1 MTFEIVNIA
10 LIGVAYI
17 FALFFVAFATSK
29 GWLPSNWVR
38 NPFFYVLSLGVSL
51 SAWTYYGIVD
61 LAWQHGYGV
70 LAYYL
75 GTGAMFLFAPVA
87 LEPLARLAQ
96 RYQLTSPAD
105 LLVFRYHSREAGTL
119 ATLFMLLGL
128 LPLIAL
134 QIQAVAETLA
144 LLSRDNA
151 AALALPDSGVT
162 SKNLIAF
169 LYCVLLALFTST
181 YGASRKRRAG
191 LASAMA
197 LESLVKLVAL
207 LAVGLYAVY
216 GVFGGLGELDQWLMQ
231 NSDMQQLLYSPIK
244 QGSSHTLLLVFIAT
258 AVAMPH
264 IFYLSIAER
273 PATQALRTASWGF
286 PLFLLLMAL
295 PIFPIMWAGFAL
307 DVSEPV
313 QYFTLAVPRASGSAL
328 LTIVA
333 FIGGLSAA
341 TGALIMITLALS
353 TMVMNHWLLPGTR
366 WQSDDN
372 MYRQLLW
379 LRRALV
385 AALFL
390 AGFGFYLLLNNRL
403 SLSDLAI
410 IAFIASLQFLPGI
423 FAVIHWPQ
431 GNRRGFIG
439 GLLAG
444 MFIWAAGLLLPA
456 MVGNSGIAFG
466 AYRIPLGMEIWPQI
480 TTLSLS
486 VNVLL
491 FVCLSIFTRTSS
503 LERYA
508 ADLCSDDSISQALR
522 LELDVQ
528 SAAEF
533 RMRLSESLGAATA
546 SQEVSRALR
555 QLNLPEN
562 ERRPYALRQLRDKL
576 EANLSGLLGRVLA
589 GQIVDRHLPFVTS
602 DQPANKDINL
612 IETRLSRYKN
622 QLTGLAAELNNL
634 RLYHRQ
640 MLEELPMAACSLGRD
655 GEILL
660 WNYAMADLT
669 GVSASEVIG
678 SKPEYLPEPWR
689 TLVTEFAESEDGS
702 RFKQLVEMDGN
713 SHWLNLHKTRLKQ
726 RTGKYGRENK
736 ESGKDTRGDGQMLL
750 VEDITETQVLEQ
762 ELMHS
767 ERLASVGRLAA
778 GVAHEVGNPVT
789 GIACLAQNL
798 QFDSDNPEVLETAD
812 QILSQTQRI
821 SRIVHSLVSFSHSG
835 NQESEKAPVDLH
847 ACVEEAVQLLSL
859 QRDKT
864 QVTFAN
870 TVPDDLIALGDNQRL
885 IQVFINLLS
894 NARDASPDGGHIE
907 VEGYRRAGLACV
919 AVTDN
924 GPGISPAHRERI
936 LEPFFTTK
944 EPGEGTGLG
953 LAMVYSIVEEH
964 GGQLELVSPAHPDTG
979 RGARFIVQ
987 LPLEHSQKSGQNRQ
1001 DH

>member
-1 MTFEIVNIA
+1 MTFDIVHIA

-17 FALFFVAFATSK
+17 AMLFFVAFATSK
-29 GWLPSNWVR
+29 GWMPTRWVR
-38 NPFFYVLSLGVSL
+38 RPLVYVLSLGVSL
-51 SAWTYYGIVD
+51 SAWTFYGVVD

-87 LEPLARLAQ
+87 LEPLSRLAQ

-105 LLVFRYHSREAGTL
+105 LLVFRYHSRGAGTL

-144 LLSRDNA
+144 LLSSDSV
-151 AALALPDSGVT
+151 AALALPGAGISA
-162 SKNLIAF
+162 KNLIAF
-169 LYCVLLALFTST
+169 FYCVLLAVFTAL
-181 YGASRKRRAG
+181 YGANRERRTG
-191 LASAMA
+191 LVAAMA
-197 LESLVKLVAL
+197 VESSVKLVAL
-207 LAVGLYAVY
+207 LAVGLYAVF
-216 GVFGGLGELDQWLMQ
+216 GVFGGMGGLDQWLAD
-231 NSDMQQLLYSPIK
+231 NSDMQQLLYSPIE

-273 PATQALRTASWGF
+273 SAEKTLRIASWAF

-307 DVSEPV
+307 DVTEPV
-313 QYFTLAVPRASGSAL
+313 QYFALAVPRASGSAL
-328 LTIVA
+328 LTVA
-333 FIGGLSAA
+333 AFVGGLSAA

-366 WQSDDN
+366 WHSEDN
-372 MYRQLLW
+372 MYRQLVW
-379 LRRALV
+379 LRRAIV
-385 AALFL
+385 GALFL
-390 AGFGFYLLLNNRL
+390 AGFAFYLLLNNRL
-403 SLSDLAI
+403 SLSDLALM
-410 IAFIASLQFLPGI
+410 AFIASLQFLPGI
-423 FAVIHWPQ
+423 FAVIHWPR
-431 GNRRGFIG
+431 GNRRGFIA

-444 MFIWAAGLLLPA
+444 MLVWGGGLLLPSIFA
-456 MVGNSGIAFG
+456 IDGFTLPGTDLQL
-466 AYRIPLGMEIWPQI
+466 PLGMAIWTQV
-480 TTLSLS
+480 TTLSLA

-491 FVCLSIFTRTSS
+491 FVGLSLLTPTSNM
-503 LERYA
+503 EQYA
-508 ADLCSDDSISQALR
+508 ADLCSDDTLSQALR

-528 SAAEF
+528 SAADF
-533 RMRLSESLGAATA
+533 RLRLAESLGAATA
-546 SQEVSRALR
+546 NHEVNKALR
-555 QLNLPEN
+555 QLRLPAD
-562 ERRPYALRQLRDKL
+562 ERRPYALRQLRNKV

-589 GQIVDRHLPFVTS
+589 GQIIDRHIPFKNS
-602 DQPANKDINL
+602 DQPANRDIHL
-612 IETRLSRYKN
+612 IESRLGRYKN

-640 MLEELPMAACSLGRD
+640 MLEELPLAACSLGSD
-655 GEILL
+655 GEVLL
-660 WNYAMADLT
+660 WNYAMQDVT
-669 GVSASEVIG
+669 GIAAGDVLGA
-678 SKPEYLPEPWR
+678 KLDYLPEPWHSLLR
-689 TLVTEFAESEDGS
+689 DFAASDEGS
-702 RFKQLVEMDGN
+702 RFKQQVDIDGH
-713 SHWLNLHKTRLKQ
+713 SHWLNLHKTRL
-726 RTGKYGRENK
+726 RSSASPRGRREP
-736 ESGKDTRGDGQMLL
+736 SDAQMLL

-762 ELMHS
+762 ELIHS

-798 QFDSDNPEVLETAD
+798 QFESDSNEVRDTAD

-821 SRIVHSLVSFSHSG
+821 SRIVQSLVNFSHSG
-835 NQESEKAPVDLH
+835 KQESERAPVDLY
-847 ACVEEAVQLLSL
+847 ATVQEAVQLLSL

-864 QVTFAN
+864 QVTFTN
-870 TVPDDLIALGDNQRL
+870 TVPEDLVAPGDNQRL

-894 NARDASPDGGHIE
+894 NARDASPDGGNVHIHGYI
-907 VEGYRRAGLACV
+907 EGGYACV
-919 AVTDN
+919 SVTDE
-924 GPGISPAHRERI
+924 GPGISPRHRERI

-964 GGQLELVSPAHPDTG
+964 EGQLELVSPADQESG
-979 RGARFIVQ
+979 RGAKFIVQ
-987 LPLEHSQKSGQNRQ
+987 LPLAR
-1001 DH
+1001 

>member
-1 MTFEIVNIA
+1 MTFDIVNIA

-29 GWLPSNWVR
+29 GWLSSNWVR
-38 NPFFYVLSLGVSL
+38 HPFFYVMSLGVSL
-51 SAWTYYGIVD
+51 SAWTYYGIID

-75 GTGAMFLFAPVA
+75 GTGAMFLFAPFA

-144 LLSRDNA
+144 LLSRDNVA
-151 AALALPDSGVT
+151 AMALPDSGVT
-162 SKNLIAF
+162 SKDLIAF
-169 LYCVLLALFTST
+169 LYCVLLAVFTST

-197 LESLVKLVAL
+197 LESVVKLVAL

-216 GVFGGLGELDQWLMQ
+216 GVFGSLGDLDNWLAQ

-264 IFYLSIAER
+264 IFYLSIADR
-273 PATQALRTASWGF
+273 PPTEGLRTASWGF
-286 PLFLLLMAL
+286 PLFMLLMAL

-307 DVSEPV
+307 DVTEPV

-328 LTIVA
+328 LTILA

-341 TGALIMITLALS
+341 TGALIMITLALA

-390 AGFGFYLLLNNRL
+390 AGFAFYLLLNNRL

-444 MFIWAAGLLLPA
+444 MLVWAGGLLLPA
-456 MVGNSGIAFG
+456 MVGNSGIRIGDFH
-466 AYRIPLGMEIWPQI
+466 IPLGMEIWPQI
-480 TTLSLS
+480 TTLTLS
-486 VNVLL
+486 VNMLL
-491 FVCLSIFTRTSS
+491 FVGLSIFTRTSS

-533 RMRLSESLGAATA
+533 RLRLSESLGAATA

-555 QLNLPEN
+555 QLNLSEE
-562 ERRPYALRQLRDKL
+562 ERRPYALRQLRDRL

-589 GQIVDRHLPFVTS
+589 GQILDRHVPFVTS

-660 WNYAMADLT
+660 WNYAMTELT
-669 GVSASEVIG
+669 GISASEVIG

-689 TLVTEFAESEDGS
+689 SELTEFARSTDDS
-702 RFKQLVEMDGN
+702 RFKQQVDIDGT

-726 RTGKYGRENK
+726 RAGKYGREN
-736 ESGKDTRGDGQMLL
+736 TRRDNRSDGQMLL

-798 QFDSDNPEVLETAD
+798 QYESESPEVLETAD

-835 NQESEKAPVDLH
+835 NQDSEKAPVDLR

-864 QVTFAN
+864 EVTFAN
-870 TVPDDLIALGDNQRL
+870 EVPADLIALGDNQRL

-907 VEGYRRAGLACV
+907 VTGYTRAGQACV

-987 LPLEHSQKSGQNRQ
+987 VPLAEL
-1001 DH
+1001 

>member
-1 MTFEIVNIA
+1 MSFEITHIA

-17 FALFFVAFATSK
+17 AALFFVAFATSK
-29 GWLPSNWVR
+29 GWLPSRWVR
-38 NPFFYVLSLGVSL
+38 HPLIYVLSLGVSL
-51 SAWTYYGIVD
+51 SAWTFYGIVD
-61 LAWQHGYGV
+61 LAWQYGYGV

-87 LEPLARLAQ
+87 LEPLSRLAQ

-119 ATLFMLLGL
+119 ATLFMLLAL

-144 LLSRDNA
+144 LLSRDSV

-169 LYCVLLALFTST
+169 FYCVLLAVFTSM
-181 YGASRKRRAG
+181 YGATRERRAG

-197 LESLVKLVAL
+197 LESVVKLVAL

-216 GVFGGLGELDQWLMQ
+216 GVFGNLAGLDQWLVQ
-231 NSDMQQLLYSPIK
+231 NSDMQQLLYTPIK

-273 PATQALRTASWGF
+273 PATQTLRYASWGF

-307 DVSEPV
+307 DVTEPV
-313 QYFTLAVPRASGSAL
+313 QYFSLAVPRASGSAP
-328 LTIVA
+328 LTILA

-341 TGALIMITLALS
+341 TGALVMITLALS

-366 WQSDDN
+366 WHAEDN
-372 MYRQLLW
+372 MYRQLVW

-390 AGFGFYLLLNNRL
+390 AGFAFYLLLNNRL
-403 SLSDLAI
+403 GLSDLALL
-410 IAFIASLQFLPGI
+410 AFIASLQFLPGI
-423 FAVIHWPQ
+423 FAVIHWPR
-431 GNRRGFIG
+431 GNRRGFIA

-444 MFIWAAGLLLPA
+444 MFIWAGGLLIPSVVGLSGVTLPGTGL
-456 MVGNSGIAFG
+456 V
-466 AYRIPLGMEIWPQI
+466 IPLGMSIWTTV
-480 TTLSLS
+480 TTLSLGT
-486 VNVLL
+486 NILL
-491 FVCLSIFTRTSS
+491 FVVGSLLTRPSS
-503 LERYA
+503 LEQYA
-508 ADLCSDDSISQALR
+508 ADLCSDETLSQALR

-528 SAAEF
+528 TAADF
-533 RMRLSESLGAATA
+533 RERLSESLGAATA
-546 SQEVSRALR
+546 NQEVNRALR
-555 QLNLPEN
+555 QLNLPDD
-562 ERRPYALRQLRDKL
+562 ERRPYALRRLRNKL

-589 GQIVDRHLPFVTS
+589 GQIIDRHFPFKNS
-602 DQPANKDINL
+602 DQPANKDIHL
-612 IETRLSRYKN
+612 IESRLSRYKN

-640 MLEELPMAACSLGRD
+640 MLEELPLAACSLGRD

-660 WNYAMADLT
+660 WNYAMQDVT
-669 GVSASEVIG
+669 GIAASEVLG
-678 SKPEYLPEPWR
+678 SKLDYLIEPWS
-689 TLVTEFAESEDGS
+689 TLLSEFAASTDAS
-702 RFKQLVEMDGN
+702 RFKQQVSLNGN
-713 SHWLNLHKTRLKQ
+713 SHWLNLHKTRLKSN
-726 RTGKYGRENK
+726 RTAGARAQ
-736 ESGKDTRGDGQMLL
+736 RGDGQMLL
-750 VEDITETQVLEQ
+750 IEDITETQILEQ

-798 QFDSDNPEVLETAD
+798 QFESDSPEVHDTAD

-821 SRIVHSLVSFSHSG
+821 SRIVHSLVNFSHSG
-835 NQESEKAPVDLH
+835 SQDTQRAPVDLY
-847 ACVEEAVQLLSL
+847 ACVQEAVQLLSL

-864 QVTFAN
+864 EVTFTNA
-870 TVPDDLIALGDNQRL
+870 VPEDLIAPGDNQRL

-894 NARDASPDGGHIE
+894 NARDASPDGGHIQID
-907 VEGYRRAGLACV
+907 GYVAHGCACIS
-919 AVTDN
+919 VTDD
-924 GPGISPAHRERI
+924 GPGISPEHRERI

-944 EPGEGTGLG
+944 EPGQGTGLG

-964 GGQLELVSPAHPDTG
+964 EGQLELISPAHPKTG
-979 RGARFIVQ
+979 RGAKFIVQ
-987 LPLEHSQKSGQNRQ
+987 LPLAR
-1001 DH
+1001 

>member
-1 MTFEIVNIA
+1 MTFDIVNIA

-17 FALFFVAFATSK
+17 AALFFVAFATSK
-29 GWLPSNWVR
+29 GWLSSNWVR
-38 NPFFYVLSLGVSL
+38 HPFFYVLSLGVSL

-144 LLSRDNA
+144 LLSRDNVA
-151 AALALPDSGVT
+151 AMALPDSGVT
-162 SKNLIAF
+162 SKDLIAF
-169 LYCVLLALFTST
+169 FYCVLLALFTTT

-207 LAVGLYAVY
+207 LAVGFYAVY
-216 GVFGGLGELDQWLMQ
+216 GVFGGLSGLDMWLAQ
-231 NSDMQQLLYSPIK
+231 NSDMQQLLYTPIK

-273 PATQALRTASWGF
+273 PATNTLRTASWGF

-307 DVSEPV
+307 DVTEPV

-328 LTIVA
+328 LTILA
-333 FIGGLSAA
+333 FVGGLSAA

-366 WQSDDN
+366 WQSEDN

-379 LRRALV
+379 LRRTLV
-385 AALFL
+385 TALFL
-390 AGFGFYLLLNNRL
+390 AGFAFYLLLNNRL

-431 GNRRGFIG
+431 GNRRGFIA

-444 MFIWAAGLLLPA
+444 MLVWAGGLLVPA
-456 MVGNSGIAFG
+456 MVGNGGIA
-466 AYRIPLGMEIWPQI
+466 IPGTDLQIRLGMEIWPQI

-491 FVCLSIFTRTSS
+491 FILLSLFTRTSS

-533 RMRLSESLGAATA
+533 RLRLSESLGAATA

-555 QLNLPEN
+555 QLNLPED

-602 DQPANKDINL
+602 DLPANKDINL

-660 WNYAMADLT
+660 WNYAMADLSA
-669 GVSASEVIG
+669 VSASEVIG
-678 SKPEYLPEPWR
+678 SKLDYLPEPWSE
-689 TLVTEFAESEDGS
+689 LLSEFVQSADGS
-702 RFKQLVEMDGN
+702 RFKQLVEINGN

-726 RTGKYGRENK
+726 RRGGKH
-736 ESGKDTRGDGQMLL
+736 KDSFRDSRGDGQMIL
-750 VEDITETQVLEQ
+750 VEDITETQILEQ

-798 QFDSDNPEVLETAD
+798 QFESDNPEVLETAD

-835 NQESEKAPVDLH
+835 SQESIKAPVDLH

-864 QVTFAN
+864 EVTFEN
-870 TVPDDLIALGDNQRL
+870 RVPADLVALGDNQRL

-894 NARDASPDGGHIE
+894 NARDASPDGGNIE
-907 VEGYRRAGLACV
+907 IDGYYRAGLACV
-919 AVTDN
+919 SVTDD
-924 GPGISPAHRERI
+924 GPGISPAHRDRI

-964 GGQLELVSPAHPDTG
+964 GGQLELVSPAHTDTG

-987 LPLEHSQKSGQNRQ
+987 IPLEKEPPK
-1001 DH
+1001 

>member
-17 FALFFVAFATSK
+17 AVLFFAAFATSK
-29 GWLPSNWVR
+29 GWLPENWVR

-144 LLSRDNA
+144 LLSRDNV
-151 AALALPDSGVT
+151 AALALPDSGMT
-162 SKNLIAF
+162 SKDLIAF
-169 LYCVLLALFTST
+169 FYCVLLALFTST

-216 GVFGGLGELDQWLMQ
+216 GVFGGLDGLDQWLGQ
-231 NSDMQQLLYSPIK
+231 NSDMQQLLYTPIK

-264 IFYLSIAER
+264 IFYLSVAER
-273 PATQALRTASWGF
+273 PAAQALRTSSWGF
-286 PLFLLLMAL
+286 PLFLLIMAL

-307 DVSEPV
+307 DVAEPV
-313 QYFTLAVPRASGSAL
+313 QYFTLAVPRASGSAA
-328 LTIVA
+328 LTILA

-366 WQSDDN
+366 WHSDDD

-390 AGFGFYLLLNNRL
+390 AGFAFYLLLNNRL

-423 FAVIHWPQ
+423 FAVIHWPT
-431 GNRRGFIG
+431 GNRRGFIA

-444 MFIWAAGLLLPA
+444 MLVWAAGLLLPA
-456 MVGNSGIAFG
+456 VVGNSGIAVPG
-466 AYRIPLGMEIWPQI
+466 TDIQIPLGMEIWPQI

-486 VNVLL
+486 ANVLL
-491 FVCLSIFTRTSS
+491 FVVLSIFTATSS

-522 LELDVQ
+522 LELELQ

-533 RMRLSESLGAATA
+533 RLRLSESLGAATA

-555 QLNLPEN
+555 QLGLPED

-589 GQIVDRHLPFVTS
+589 GQIVDRHIPFVTT

-660 WNYAMADLT
+660 WNYAMTDLT
-669 GVSASEVIG
+669 GISASEVIG
-678 SKPEYLPEPWR
+678 SKLDYLPEPWCSV
-689 TLVTEFAESEDGS
+689 LSDFAQSAEASL
-702 RFKQLVEMDGN
+702 FKQQVEMDGN
-713 SHWLNLHKTRLKQ
+713 SHWLTLHKTRLKQ
-726 RTGKYGRENK
+726 GRSSK
-736 ESGKDTRGDGQMLL
+736 SSGKASGKGGRSTSRDNRGDGQMLL

-762 ELMHS
+762 ELIHS

-798 QFDSDNPEVLETAD
+798 QFDSENPEVLATAD

-835 NQESEKAPVDLH
+835 SQETESAPVDLR

-864 QVTFAN
+864 EVTFAN
-870 TVPDDLIALGDNQRL
+870 EVPEGLIALGDNQRL

-894 NARDASPDGGHIE
+894 NARDASPDGGHIIA
-907 VEGYRRAGLACV
+907 EGYRRAGLACV
-919 AVTDN
+919 SVTDD
-924 GPGISPAHRERI
+924 GPGISAEHRERI

-953 LAMVYSIVEEH
+953 LAMVYSIVEDH
-964 GGQLELVSPAHPDTG
+964 GGQLELVSPANPDTG
-979 RGARFIVQ
+979 RGACFIVQ
-987 LPLEHSQKSGQNRQ
+987 LPQEK
-1001 DH
+1001 

>member
-1 MTFEIVNIA
+1 MSFELTHIA

-17 FALFFVAFATSK
+17 AALFFVAFATSK
-29 GWLPSNWVR
+29 GWLPSRWVR
-38 NPFFYVLSLGVSL
+38 HPLVYVLSLGVSL
-51 SAWTYYGIVD
+51 SAWTFYGIVD
-61 LAWQHGYGV
+61 LAWQYGYGV

-96 RYQLTSPAD
+96 RYQLNSPAD

-119 ATLFMLLGL
+119 TTLFMLLAL

-134 QIQAVAETLA
+134 QIQAVSETLA
-144 LLSRDNA
+144 LLSRDSV
-151 AALALPDSGVT
+151 AALALAESGVT

-169 LYCVLLALFTST
+169 FYCVLLAVFTSM
-181 YGASRKRRAG
+181 YGASRERRAG

-197 LESLVKLVAL
+197 LESVVKLVAL
-207 LAVGLYAVY
+207 LAVGAYAIY
-216 GVFGGLGELDQWLMQ
+216 GVFGGFAGLDQWLAQ
-231 NSDMQQLLYSPIK
+231 NSDMQQLLYAPIQ

-264 IFYLSIAER
+264 IFYLSVAER
-273 PATQALRTASWGF
+273 PAAQTLRHASWGF

-313 QYFTLAVPRASGSAL
+313 QYFSLAVPRASGSAL
-328 LTIVA
+328 LTVLA

-341 TGALIMITLALS
+341 TGALVMMTLALS

-366 WQSDDN
+366 WHSEDN
-372 MYRQLLW
+372 MYRQLVW

-390 AGFGFYLLLNNRL
+390 AGFAFYLLLNNRL
-403 SLSDLAI
+403 ALSDLALL
-410 IAFIASLQFLPGI
+410 AFIASLQFLPGI
-423 FAVIHWPQ
+423 FAVIHWRRA
-431 GNRRGFIG
+431 NRRGLIG

-444 MFIWAAGLLLPA
+444 MAVWGGGLLLPS
-456 MVGNSGIAFG
+456 VFGLSGVTLPGIG
-466 AYRIPLGMEIWPQI
+466 IQVPLGMTIWTQV
-480 TTLSLS
+480 TTLSLA

-491 FVCLSIFTRTSS
+491 FISLSFFTRSSS
-503 LERYA
+503 LEQYA
-508 ADLCSDDSISQALR
+508 ADLCSDDTLSQALR
-522 LELDVQ
+522 LEMDVE
-528 SAAEF
+528 SAADF
-533 RMRLSESLGAATA
+533 RLRLAESLGAATA
-546 SQEVSRALR
+546 SQEVNRALR
-555 QLNLPEN
+555 QLGLPDD
-562 ERRPYALRQLRDKL
+562 ERRPYALRQLRNRL

-589 GQIVDRHLPFVTS
+589 GQIIDRHFPFKEG
-602 DQPANKDINL
+602 DQPAHKDINL

-640 MLEELPMAACSLGRD
+640 MLEELPLAACRLGRD

-660 WNYAMADLT
+660 WNNAMVDLT
-669 GVSASEVIG
+669 GIASGEVIG
-678 SKPEYLPEPWR
+678 SKLDYLAEPWR
-689 TLVTEFAESEDGS
+689 SLLREFTESEDNS
-702 RFKQLVEMDGN
+702 RFKQQVSLGGN
-713 SHWLNLHKTRLKQ
+713 NHWLNLHRTRID
-726 RTGKYGRENK
+726 TSGRGRGRDRHE
-736 ESGKDTRGDGQMLL
+736 RGDAQMLL
-750 VEDITETQVLEQ
+750 LEDITETQVLEQ
-762 ELMHS
+762 ELIHS

-798 QFDSDNPEVLETAD
+798 HFESDSPEVRDTAD

-821 SRIVHSLVSFSHSG
+821 SRIVHSLVNFSHGGSHDNG
-835 NQESEKAPVDLH
+835 SERAPVDLY
-847 ACVEEAVQLLSL
+847 ACVQEAVQLLSL

-864 QVTFAN
+864 QVTFDNA
-870 TVPDDLIALGDNQRL
+870 VPQDLVAPGDNQRL

-894 NARDASPDGGHIE
+894 NARDASPDDGHIQIDGY
-907 VEGYRRAGLACV
+907 VEPGSVCV
-919 AVTDN
+919 SVTDD
-924 GPGISPAHRERI
+924 GPGISPEHRERI

-964 GGQLELVSPAHPDTG
+964 GGQLELVSPADPETG
-979 RGARFIVQ
+979 RGAKFIVQ
-987 LPLEHSQKSGQNRQ
+987 LPIQNAEFGPI
-1001 DH
+1001 

>member
-38 NPFFYVLSLGVSL
+38 HPFFYVLSLGVSL
-51 SAWTYYGIVD
+51 SAWTYYGIID

-144 LLSRDNA
+144 LLSRDNV

-162 SKNLIAF
+162 SKDLIAF
-169 LYCVLLALFTST
+169 FYCVLLALFTTT

-197 LESLVKLVAL
+197 LESLVKLLAL

-216 GVFGGLGELDQWLMQ
+216 GVFGGLGGLDKWLAQ

-273 PATQALRTASWGF
+273 PAALGLRTASWGF

-307 DVSEPV
+307 DVAEPV

-379 LRRALV
+379 LRRSLV

-444 MFIWAAGLLLPA
+444 MLIWAAGLLLPA
-456 MVGNSGIAFG
+456 MVGNSGITFG
-466 AYRIPLGMEIWPQI
+466 DYRLPLGMEIWPQI

-491 FVCLSIFTRTSS
+491 FVGLSLFTPTSS

-528 SAAEF
+528 SAADF
-533 RMRLSESLGAATA
+533 RLRLSESLGAATA
-546 SQEVSRALR
+546 SQEVNRALR
-555 QLNLPEN
+555 QLNLTEN
-562 ERRPYALRQLRDKL
+562 ERRPYALRQLRDRL

-602 DQPANKDINL
+602 DQPANKDIHL

-660 WNYAMADLT
+660 WNYAMAEVT
-669 GVSASEVIG
+669 GITASEVIG
-678 SKPEYLPEPWR
+678 SKLEYLPEPWR
-689 TLVTEFAESEDGS
+689 TLLTEFAQSEDAS
-702 RFKQLVEMDGN
+702 RFKQQIEMNGN
-713 SHWLNLHKTRLKQ
+713 NHWLNLHKTRLKQ
-726 RTGKYGRENK
+726 KKYGRD
-736 ESGKDTRGDGQMLL
+736 STRVKDNRGDGQMLL

-798 QFDSDNPEVLETAD
+798 QFESDNPEVLETAD

-835 NQESEKAPVDLH
+835 THDREKAPVDLR

-870 TVPDDLIALGDNQRL
+870 SVPADLVALGDNQRL

-894 NARDASPDGGHIE
+894 NARDASPDGGHID
-907 VEGYRRAGLACV
+907 VEGYVRAGLACI

-924 GPGISPAHRERI
+924 GPGISPAHRDRI

-964 GGQLELVSPAHPDTG
+964 GGQLELVSPAHPETG
-979 RGARFIVQ
+979 RGARFVVQ
-987 LPLEHSQKSGQNRQ
+987 LPLEGAAHGLEI
-1001 DH
+1001 

>member
-1 MTFEIVNIA
+1 MNFELTHIA

-17 FALFFVAFATSK
+17 AALFFVAFATSK
-29 GWLPSNWVR
+29 GWLPARWVR
-38 NPFFYVLSLGVSL
+38 HPLIYVLSLGVSL
-51 SAWTYYGIVD
+51 SAWTFYGIVD
-61 LAWQHGYGV
+61 LAWQYGYGV

-96 RYQLTSPAD
+96 RYQLASPAD
-105 LLVFRYHSREAGTL
+105 LFVFRYHSREAGTL
-119 ATLFMLLGL
+119 ATLFMLLAL

-134 QIQAVAETLA
+134 QIQAVSETLA
-144 LLSRDNA
+144 LLSRDSV
-151 AALALPDSGVT
+151 AALALPESGVT

-169 LYCVLLALFTST
+169 FYCVLLALFTSM
-181 YGASRKRRAG
+181 YGATRDRRAG

-197 LESLVKLVAL
+197 LESVVKLVAL
-207 LAVGLYAVY
+207 VAVGAYAVY
-216 GVFGGLGELDQWLMQ
+216 GVFGGFGGLDTWLAQ
-231 NSDMQQLLYSPIK
+231 NSDMQQLLYTPIK

-264 IFYLSIAER
+264 IFYLSVAER
-273 PATQALRTASWGF
+273 PAERTLRIASWGF

-307 DVSEPV
+307 DVTEPV
-313 QYFTLAVPRASGSAL
+313 QYFSLAVPRASGSAL
-328 LTIVA
+328 LTVLA

-341 TGALIMITLALS
+341 TGALVMMTLALS

-366 WQSDDN
+366 WHSEDN
-372 MYRQLLW
+372 MYRQLVW

-390 AGFGFYLLLNNRL
+390 AGFAFYLLLNNRL
-403 SLSDLAI
+403 SLSDLALL
-410 IAFIASLQFLPGI
+410 AFIASLQFLPGI
-423 FAVIHWPQ
+423 FAVIHWPR

-444 MFIWAAGLLLPA
+444 MSIWAGGLLLPSIF
-456 MVGNSGIAFG
+456 GLSGVTLPG
-466 AYRIPLGMEIWPQI
+466 TDLQMPLGMTIWTQV
-480 TTLSLS
+480 TTLSLA

-491 FVCLSIFTRTSS
+491 FIGLSVFTRSSS
-503 LERYA
+503 LEQYA
-508 ADLCSDDSISQALR
+508 ADLCSDDTLSQALR
-522 LELDVQ
+522 LEMDVE
-528 SAAEF
+528 SATDF
-533 RMRLSESLGAATA
+533 RLRLAESLGAATA
-546 SQEVSRALR
+546 THEVNRALR
-555 QLNLPEN
+555 QLGLPDD
-562 ERRPYALRQLRDKL
+562 ERRPYALRRLRNKL

-589 GQIVDRHLPFVTS
+589 GQIIDRHFPFKDS
-602 DQPANKDINL
+602 DQPANKDIHL

-640 MLEELPMAACSLGRD
+640 MLEELPLAACSLGRD

-660 WNYAMADLT
+660 WNYAMQDLT
-669 GVSASEVIG
+669 GIAAGEVIG
-678 SKPEYLPEPWR
+678 SKLEYLPEPWR
-689 TLVTEFAESEDGS
+689 TLLIEFADSADAS
-702 RFKQLVEMDGN
+702 RFKQQVSLGGN
-713 SHWLNLHKTRLKQ
+713 SHWLNLHKTRLKSS
-726 RTGKYGRENK
+726 RSGRARSE
-736 ESGKDTRGDGQMLL
+736 RGDAQMLL
-750 VEDITETQVLEQ
+750 MEDITETQVLEQ

-798 QFDSDNPEVLETAD
+798 HFESDNAEVRDTAD

-821 SRIVHSLVSFSHSG
+821 SRIVHSLVNFSHGGSHDSG
-835 NQESEKAPVDLH
+835 SERAPVDLQ
-847 ACVEEAVQLLSL
+847 ACVQEAVQLLSL

-864 QVTFAN
+864 QVTFDNA
-870 TVPDDLIALGDNQRL
+870 VPGDLIAPGDNQRL

-894 NARDASPDGGHIE
+894 NARDASPDGGHIQID
-907 VEGYRRAGLACV
+907 GCIDRGCACIS
-919 AVTDN
+919 VTDD
-924 GPGISPAHRERI
+924 GPGISPQHRERI

-964 GGQLELVSPAHPDTG
+964 DGQLELVSPAHPETG
-979 RGARFIVQ
+979 RGAKFIVQ
-987 LPLEHSQKSGQNRQ
+987 LPLSNAECGMRNAE
-1001 DH
+1001 

>member
-1 MTFEIVNIA
+1 MSFDVVHIA

-17 FALFFVAFATSK
+17 AALFFVAFATSK
-29 GWLPSNWVR
+29 GWLPVRWVR
-38 NPFFYVLSLGVSL
+38 HPIVFVLSLGVSL
-51 SAWTYYGIVD
+51 SAWTFYGVVD
-61 LAWQHGYGV
+61 LAWQYGYGV

-75 GTGAMFLFAPVA
+75 GTGAMFLFAPFA

-144 LLSRDNA
+144 LLSRDSV
-151 AALALPDSGVT
+151 AALGLPDNGVS

-169 LYCVLLALFTST
+169 FYCMLLALFTSMF
-181 YGASRKRRAG
+181 GASRKRRIG

-197 LESLVKLVAL
+197 LESIVKLVAL
-207 LAVGLYAVY
+207 LAVGIYAVY
-216 GVFGGLGELDQWLMQ
+216 GVFGGFGGLDQWLAQ
-231 NSDMQQLLYSPIK
+231 NSDMQQLLYTPIQ
-244 QGSSHTLLLVFIAT
+244 QGSSHTLLLVFVAT

-264 IFYLSIAER
+264 IFNLSIADR
-273 PATQALRTASWGF
+273 PAAKNLRTASWAF

-307 DVSEPV
+307 DVAEPV
-313 QYFTLAVPRASGSAL
+313 QYFALAVPRASGSAL
-328 LTIVA
+328 LTILA
-333 FIGGLSAA
+333 FVGGLSAA
-341 TGALIMITLALS
+341 TGALVMMTLALS

-366 WQSDDN
+366 WHSEDN

-390 AGFGFYLLLNNRL
+390 AGFAFYLLLNNRL
-403 SLSDLAI
+403 SLSDLAML
-410 IAFIASLQFLPGI
+410 AFIASLQFLPGI

-431 GNRRGFIG
+431 GNRRGFIA

-444 MFIWAAGLLLPA
+444 MLTWGGGLLVPSILGLSGFTLPGTDIQ
-456 MVGNSGIAFG
+456 V
-466 AYRIPLGMEIWPQI
+466 PLGMSIWTQV
-480 TTLSLS
+480 TTLSLA

-491 FVCLSIFTRTSS
+491 FVGISLSTHTSS
-503 LERYA
+503 LEQYA
-508 ADLCSDDSISQALR
+508 AELCSDETISQALR

-528 SAAEF
+528 SAADF
-533 RMRLSESLGAATA
+533 RLRLAESLGAATA
-546 SQEVSRALR
+546 SQEVDRALR
-555 QLNLPEN
+555 QLNLRPE
-562 ERRPYALRQLRDKL
+562 ERRAFALRQLRDKL

-589 GQIVDRHLPFVTS
+589 GQIIDRHFPFKDS
-602 DQPANKDINL
+602 GQPANKDIHL
-612 IETRLSRYKN
+612 IESSLSRYKN

-634 RLYHRQ
+634 RLYNRQ

-660 WNYAMADLT
+660 WNYAMQDLS
-669 GVSASEVIG
+669 GVAASEVIG
-678 SKPEYLPEPWR
+678 AKLDYLPQPWR
-689 TLVTEFAESEDGS
+689 TLLIDFADSAEGS
-702 RFKQLVEMDGN
+702 RFKQQVDLGDS
-713 SHWLNLHKTRLKQ
+713 SHWLNLHKTRLKSS
-726 RTGKYGRENK
+726 RGGK
-736 ESGKDTRGDGQMLL
+736 TRGERGDAQMLL
-750 VEDITETQVLEQ
+750 IEDITETQILEQ
-762 ELMHS
+762 ELIHS

-798 QFDSDNPEVLETAD
+798 HFESDSEEVRETAD

-821 SRIVHSLVSFSHSG
+821 SRIVHSLVNFSHSG
-835 NQESEKAPVDLH
+835 SQESERAPVDLY
-847 ACVEEAVQLLSL
+847 ASVQEAVQLLSL

-864 QVTFAN
+864 QVTFDNA
-870 TVPDDLIALGDNQRL
+870 VPAELIAPGDNQRL

-894 NARDASPDGGHIE
+894 NARDASPDGGHIQID
-907 VEGYRRAGLACV
+907 GYSANGYACV
-919 AVTDN
+919 AVTDD
-924 GPGISPAHRERI
+924 GPGISPQHRARI

-964 GGQLELVSPAHPDTG
+964 GGQLELISPANPQSG
-979 RGARFIVQ
+979 RGAKFIVQ
-987 LPLEHSQKSGQNRQ
+987 LPLAR
-1001 DH
+1001 

>member
-1 MTFEIVNIA
+1 MSFEVGHIA
-10 LIGVAYI
+10 LIGVTYI
-17 FALFFVAFATSK
+17 AALFFVAFATSK
-29 GWLPSNWVR
+29 GWLPARWVR
-38 NPFFYVLSLGVSL
+38 HPLIYVLSLGVSL
-51 SAWTYYGIVD
+51 SAWTFYGIVD
-61 LAWQHGYGV
+61 LAWQYGYGV

-119 ATLFMLLGL
+119 ATLFLLLGL

-134 QIQAVAETLA
+134 QIQAVSETLA
-144 LLSRDNA
+144 LLSRDSVA
-151 AALALPDSGVT
+151 TLALAESGVT

-169 LYCVLLALFTST
+169 FYCVLLAVFTSM
-181 YGASRKRRAG
+181 YGASGERRAG

-197 LESLVKLVAL
+197 LESVVKLVAL
-207 LAVGLYAVY
+207 LAVGFYAVY
-216 GVFGGLGELDQWLMQ
+216 GVFGGLGGLDRWLVQ
-231 NSDMQQLLYSPIK
+231 NSDMQQLLYTPIK

-264 IFYLSIAER
+264 IFYLSVAER
-273 PATQALRTASWGF
+273 PAAQALRTASWGF

-307 DVSEPV
+307 DVTEPV
-313 QYFTLAVPRASGSAL
+313 QYFALAVPRASGSAL
-328 LTIVA
+328 LTVLA
-333 FIGGLSAA
+333 FVGGLSAA
-341 TGALIMITLALS
+341 TGALVMITLALS

-366 WQSDDN
+366 WHSEDN
-372 MYRQLLW
+372 MYRQLVW

-403 SLSDLAI
+403 SLSDLALL
-410 IAFIASLQFLPGI
+410 AFMASLQFLPGI
-423 FAVIHWPQ
+423 FAVIHWPR
-431 GNRRGFIG
+431 GNKRGFIG

-444 MFIWAAGLLLPA
+444 MLVWAGGLLLPSMFGA
-456 MVGNSGIAFG
+456 SGITLPG
-466 AYRIPLGMEIWPQI
+466 TEIQIPLGMGIWTQV
-480 TTLSLS
+480 TTLSLGA
-486 VNVLL
+486 NVLL
-491 FVCLSIFTRTSS
+491 FVGLSLLTRSSS
-503 LERYA
+503 LEQYA
-508 ADLCSDDSISQALR
+508 ADLCSDDTLSQALR
-522 LELDVQ
+522 LEMDVE
-528 SAAEF
+528 STADF
-533 RMRLSESLGAATA
+533 RLRLSESLGAATA
-546 SQEVSRALR
+546 NQEINRALR
-555 QLNLPEN
+555 QLGLPDG
-562 ERRPYALRQLRDKL
+562 ERRPYALRQLRNKL

-589 GQIVDRHLPFVTS
+589 GQIIDRHFPFKDS
-602 DQPANKDINL
+602 GQPANKDIHL

-640 MLEELPMAACSLGRD
+640 MLEELPLAACSLGRD

-660 WNYAMADLT
+660 WNYAMQDLT
-669 GVSASEVIG
+669 GIVAGEVIG
-678 SKPEYLPEPWR
+678 SKLDYLAEPWR
-689 TLVTEFAESEDGS
+689 ALMTEFAQSTDAH
-702 RFKQLVEMDGN
+702 RFKQQVDLDGN
-713 SHWLNLHKTRLKQ
+713 SHWLNLHKTHLKSH
-726 RTGKYGRENK
+726 RSARARNSER
-736 ESGKDTRGDGQMLL
+736 SDGQMLL
-750 VEDITETQVLEQ
+750 LEDITETQVLEQ
-762 ELMHS
+762 ELIHS

-798 QFDSDNPEVLETAD
+798 HFESDNAEVRDTAD

-821 SRIVHSLVSFSHSG
+821 SRIVHSLVNFSHSG
-835 NQESEKAPVDLH
+835 SPDSGGERAPVDLY
-847 ACVEEAVQLLSL
+847 ACVQEAVQLLSL

-864 QVTFAN
+864 QVTFDNA
-870 TVPDDLIALGDNQRL
+870 VPADLIAPGDNQRL

-894 NARDASPDGGHIE
+894 NARDASEDGGHIQI
-907 VEGYRRAGLACV
+907 EGYTERGCACV
-919 AVTDN
+919 AVTDE
-924 GPGISPAHRERI
+924 GPGISPQHRDRI

-944 EPGEGTGLG
+944 EPGQGTGLG

-964 GGQLELVSPAHPDTG
+964 DGQLELVSPANPETG

-987 LPLEHSQKSGQNRQ
+987 LPMSNAE
-1001 DH
+1001 

>member
-1 MTFEIVNIA
+1 MSFEIAHIA

-17 FALFFVAFATSK
+17 AALFFVAFATSK
-29 GWLPSNWVR
+29 GWLPSRWVR
-38 NPFFYVLSLGVSL
+38 HPLIYVLSLGVSL
-51 SAWTYYGIVD
+51 SAWTFYGIVD
-61 LAWQHGYGV
+61 LAWQYGYGV

-87 LEPLARLAQ
+87 LEPLSRLAQ

-119 ATLFMLLGL
+119 ATLFMLLAL

-144 LLSRDNA
+144 LLSRDSV

-169 LYCVLLALFTST
+169 FYCVLLAVFTSM
-181 YGASRKRRAG
+181 YGASGERRAG

-197 LESLVKLVAL
+197 LESVVKLVAL

-216 GVFGGLGELDQWLMQ
+216 GVFGNLAGLDQWLAQ
-231 NSDMQQLLYSPIK
+231 NSDMQQLLYTPIK

-273 PATQALRTASWGF
+273 PATQTLRYASWGF

-307 DVSEPV
+307 DVTEPV
-313 QYFTLAVPRASGSAL
+313 QYFSLAVPRASGSAP
-328 LTIVA
+328 LTILA

-341 TGALIMITLALS
+341 TGALVMITLALS
-353 TMVMNHWLLPGTR
+353 RMVMNHWLLPGTR
-366 WQSDDN
+366 WHSEDN
-372 MYRQLLW
+372 MYRQLVW

-390 AGFGFYLLLNNRL
+390 AGFAFYLLLNNRL
-403 SLSDLAI
+403 GLSDLALL
-410 IAFIASLQFLPGI
+410 AFIASLQFLPGI
-423 FAVIHWPQ
+423 FAVIHWPR
-431 GNRRGFIG
+431 GNRRGFIA

-444 MFIWAAGLLLPA
+444 MFIWAGGLLIPSV
-456 MVGNSGIAFG
+456 VGLSGVTVPG
-466 AYRIPLGMEIWPQI
+466 TDLVIPLGMSIWTKV
-480 TTLSLS
+480 TTLSLGT
-486 VNVLL
+486 NILL
-491 FVCLSIFTRTSS
+491 FVAGSLLTRPSS
-503 LERYA
+503 LEQYA
-508 ADLCSDDSISQALR
+508 ADLCSDETLSQALR

-528 SAAEF
+528 TATDF
-533 RMRLSESLGAATA
+533 RERLSESLGAATA
-546 SQEVSRALR
+546 NQEVNRALR
-555 QLNLPEN
+555 QLNLPDD
-562 ERRPYALRQLRDKL
+562 ERRPYALRRLRNKL

-589 GQIVDRHLPFVTS
+589 GQIIDRHFPFKNS
-602 DQPANKDINL
+602 DQPANKDIHL
-612 IETRLSRYKN
+612 IESRLSRYKN

-640 MLEELPMAACSLGRD
+640 MLEELPLAACSLGRD

-660 WNYAMADLT
+660 WNYAMQDVT
-669 GVSASEVIG
+669 GIAASEVLG
-678 SKPEYLPEPWR
+678 SKLDYLIEPWR
-689 TLVTEFAESEDGS
+689 TLLSEFAASADAS
-702 RFKQLVEMDGN
+702 RFKQQVSLDGN
-713 SHWLNLHKTRLKQ
+713 SHWLNLHKTRLKSNRATGA
-726 RTGKYGRENK
+726 RTQ
-736 ESGKDTRGDGQMLL
+736 RGDGQMLL
-750 VEDITETQVLEQ
+750 IEDITETQILEQ

-798 QFDSDNPEVLETAD
+798 QFESDSPEVHDTAD

-821 SRIVHSLVSFSHSG
+821 SRIVHSLVNFSHSG
-835 NQESEKAPVDLH
+835 SQDTQRAPVDLY
-847 ACVEEAVQLLSL
+847 ACVQEAVQLLSL

-870 TVPDDLIALGDNQRL
+870 SVPEDLIAPGDNQRL

-894 NARDASPDGGHIE
+894 NARDASPDGGHIQID
-907 VEGYRRAGLACV
+907 GYVAHGSACV
-919 AVTDN
+919 SVTDD
-924 GPGISPAHRERI
+924 GPGISPEHRERI

-944 EPGEGTGLG
+944 EPGQGTGLG

-964 GGQLELVSPAHPDTG
+964 EGQLELISPAHPETG
-979 RGARFIVQ
+979 RGAKFIVQ
-987 LPLEHSQKSGQNRQ
+987 LPLAR
-1001 DH
+1001 

>member
-1 MTFEIVNIA
+1 MTFEIAHIA

-17 FALFFVAFATSK
+17 LALFFVAFATSK
-29 GWLPSNWVR
+29 GWLSSKWVR
-38 NPFFYVLSLGVSL
+38 HPFFYVLSLGVSL
-51 SAWTYYGIVD
+51 SAWTYYGIID

-144 LLSRDNA
+144 LLSRDNV
-151 AALALPDSGVT
+151 AALALPESGVT
-162 SKNLIAF
+162 SKDLIAF
-169 LYCVLLALFTST
+169 FYCVLLALFTST
-181 YGASRKRRAG
+181 YGATSKRQAG

-197 LESLVKLVAL
+197 LESMVKLVAL
-207 LAVGLYAVY
+207 LAVGLYSVY
-216 GVFGGLGELDQWLMQ
+216 GVFGGMAGLDQWLLQ
-231 NSDMQQLLYSPIK
+231 NSDMQQLLYSPIR

-273 PATQALRTASWGF
+273 PAAQGLRTASWGF

-307 DVSEPV
+307 DVTEPV

-328 LTIVA
+328 LTVLA

-385 AALFL
+385 TALFL
-390 AGFGFYLLLNNRL
+390 AGFAFYLLLNNRL

-423 FAVIHWPQ
+423 FAVIHWPR

-444 MFIWAAGLLLPA
+444 MLIWAAGLLFPA
-456 MVGNSGIAFG
+456 MVGNSGIALPGGDFQ
-466 AYRIPLGMEIWPQI
+466 IPLGMEIWPQI

-486 VNVLL
+486 MNVLL
-491 FVCLSIFTRTSS
+491 FVCLSIFTSTSS

-522 LELDVQ
+522 LELDAQ
-528 SAAEF
+528 SAADF
-533 RMRLSESLGAATA
+533 RLRLSESLGAATA

-555 QLNLPEN
+555 QLNLPED

-655 GEILL
+655 GELLL

-669 GVSASEVIG
+669 GIGASEVIG
-678 SKPEYLPEPWR
+678 SKLEYLPEPWR
-689 TLVTEFAESEDGS
+689 GLLTEFAHSADGS
-702 RFKQLVEMDGN
+702 RFKQQVEMDGN

-726 RTGKYGRENK
+726 RSGKKYGRDLVRDN
-736 ESGKDTRGDGQMLL
+736 GKDNRGDGQMLL
-750 VEDITETQVLEQ
+750 VEDITETQILEQ

-798 QFDSDNPEVLETAD
+798 HYESDNPEVLDTAD

-835 NQESEKAPVDLH
+835 SQDTEKAPVDLH
-847 ACVEEAVQLLSL
+847 ACVEEAIQLLSL

-870 TVPDDLIALGDNQRL
+870 QVPGDLYALGDNQRL

-894 NARDASPDGGHIE
+894 NARDASPDGGHIQA
-907 VEGYRRAGLACV
+907 EGYIRNGLACV

-924 GPGISPAHRERI
+924 GPGISAAHRERI

-964 GGQLELVSPAHPDTG
+964 GGQLELVSPAHPETG

-987 LPLEHSQKSGQNRQ
+987 LPLESPLPNSGP
-1001 DH
+1001 

>member
-1 MTFEIVNIA
+1 MTFEIVHIA

-17 FALFFVAFATSK
+17 AALFFVAFATSK
-29 GWLPSNWVR
+29 GWLSSNWTR
-38 NPFFYVLSLGVSL
+38 HPFFYVLSLGVSL

-87 LEPLARLAQ
+87 LEPLARLCQ

-144 LLSRDNA
+144 LLSRDNMA
-151 AALALPDSGVT
+151 AMALPDTGVT
-162 SKNLIAF
+162 SKDLVAF
-169 LYCVLLALFTST
+169 FYCVLLALFTTT

-197 LESLVKLVAL
+197 LESMVKLVAL
-207 LAVGLYAVY
+207 LAVGFYAVY
-216 GVFGGLGELDQWLMQ
+216 GVFGGLGGLDTWLAQ
-231 NSDMQQLLYSPIK
+231 NSDMQQLLYTPIK

-273 PATQALRTASWGF
+273 PAANTLRAASWGF

-328 LTIVA
+328 LTILA
-333 FIGGLSAA
+333 FVGGLSAA

-366 WQSDDN
+366 WQSEDN

-379 LRRALV
+379 LRRTLV
-385 AALFL
+385 TALFL
-390 AGFGFYLLLNNRL
+390 AGFAFYLLLNNRL

-431 GNRRGFIG
+431 GNRRGFIA

-444 MFIWAAGLLLPA
+444 MLIWATGLLVPA
-456 MVGNSGIAFG
+456 MVGNGGIG
-466 AYRIPLGMEIWPQI
+466 IPGTDLQVRLGMEIWPQI

-486 VNVLL
+486 ANVLL
-491 FVCLSIFTRTSS
+491 FILVSVFTRTSS

-533 RMRLSESLGAATA
+533 RLRLSESLGAATA

-555 QLNLPEN
+555 QLNLPED

-602 DQPANKDINL
+602 DLPANKDINL

-660 WNYAMADLT
+660 WNYAMADLSA
-669 GVSASEVIG
+669 VSASEVIG
-678 SKPEYLPEPWR
+678 SKLDYLPEPWAE
-689 TLVTEFAESEDGS
+689 LLSEFVQSADSS
-702 RFKQLVEMDGN
+702 RFKQQVDINGN

-726 RTGKYGRENK
+726 RRGGKHK
-736 ESGKDTRGDGQMLL
+736 ESFRDSRSDGLMIL
-750 VEDITETQVLEQ
+750 VEDITETQILEQ

-798 QFDSDNPEVLETAD
+798 QFESENPEVLETAD

-835 NQESEKAPVDLH
+835 SQDTDKAPVDLH

-864 QVTFAN
+864 QVTFEN
-870 TVPDDLIALGDNQRL
+870 RVPADLIAQGDNQRL

-894 NARDASPDGGHIE
+894 NARDASPDGGNIE
-907 VEGYRRAGLACV
+907 IDGYIRAGLACV
-919 AVTDN
+919 SVTDD
-924 GPGISPAHRERI
+924 GPGISAAHRDRI

-987 LPLEHSQKSGQNRQ
+987 VPLEKESPK
-1001 DH
+1001 

>member
-1 MTFEIVNIA
+1 MSFEIAHIA

-17 FALFFVAFATSK
+17 AALFFVAFATSK
-29 GWLPSNWVR
+29 GWLPSRWVR
-38 NPFFYVLSLGVSL
+38 HPLVFVLSLGVSL
-51 SAWTYYGIVD
+51 SAWTFYGIVD
-61 LAWQHGYGV
+61 LAWQYGYGV

-105 LLVFRYHSREAGTL
+105 LLVFRYHSRQAGTL

-144 LLSRDNA
+144 LLSRDSV
-151 AALALPDSGVT
+151 AALGLPEAGIN

-169 LYCVLLALFTST
+169 FYCVLLAVFTSM
-181 YGASRKRRAG
+181 YGATRKRRAG

-197 LESLVKLVAL
+197 LESVVKLVAL
-207 LAVGLYAVY
+207 LGIGGYAIY
-216 GVFGGLGELDQWLMQ
+216 GVFGGFGGLDQWLRE
-231 NSDMQQLLYSPIK
+231 NADMQQVLYAPIQ

-264 IFYLSIAER
+264 IFYLSIADQ
-273 PATQALRTASWGF
+273 PASRNLRVASWGF

-307 DVSEPV
+307 DVAEPV
-313 QYFTLAVPRASGSAL
+313 QYFALAVPRASGSTL
-328 LTIVA
+328 LTTLA
-333 FIGGLSAA
+333 FVGGLSAA
-341 TGALIMITLALS
+341 TGALVMMTLALS

-366 WQSDDN
+366 WHSEDN
-372 MYRQLLW
+372 MYRQLVW

-390 AGFGFYLLLNNRL
+390 AGFAFYLLLNNRL
-403 SLSDLAI
+403 SLSDLALL
-410 IAFIASLQFLPGI
+410 AFIASLQFLPGI

-431 GNRRGFIG
+431 GNRRGFIA
-439 GLLAG
+439 GLVAG
-444 MFIWAAGLLLPA
+444 MLVWACGLLLPSIL
-456 MVGNSGIAFG
+456 GSSGFTLPGTEIQV
-466 AYRIPLGMEIWPQI
+466 PLGMTIWTQV
-480 TTLSLS
+480 TTLSLA

-491 FVCLSIFTRTSS
+491 FVGISLTTETSS
-503 LERYA
+503 LEQYA
-508 ADLCSDDSISQALR
+508 ADLCSDDSLSQALR
-522 LELDVQ
+522 LQLDVT
-528 SAAEF
+528 SAADF
-533 RMRLSESLGAATA
+533 RLRLSESLGATTA
-546 SQEVSRALR
+546 NQEVNRALR
-555 QLNLPEN
+555 QLNLPAD
-562 ERRPYALRQLRDKL
+562 ERRPLALRQLRDKL

-589 GQIVDRHLPFVTS
+589 GQIIDRHFPFKDS
-602 DQPANKDINL
+602 GQPAHKDIHL
-612 IETRLSRYKN
+612 IESRLSRYKN

-655 GEILL
+655 GELLL
-660 WNYAMADLT
+660 WNYAMQDLT
-669 GVSASEVIG
+669 GIAASEVIG
-678 SKPEYLPEPWR
+678 SKLDYLAEPWR
-689 TLVTEFAESEDGS
+689 GLLTEFAGSTEDS
-702 RFKQLVEMDGN
+702 MFKRQVSIAGN
-713 SHWLNLHKTRLKQ
+713 SHWLNLHKTRMKST
-726 RTGKYGRENK
+726 RAGKARNE
-736 ESGKDTRGDGQMLL
+736 RGDGQMLL
-750 VEDITETQVLEQ
+750 IEDITETQILEQ
-762 ELMHS
+762 ELIHS

-798 QFDSDNPEVLETAD
+798 HFESDSAEVHDTAD

-821 SRIVHSLVSFSHSG
+821 SRIVHSLVNFSHSG
-835 NQESEKAPVDLH
+835 SQEESERAPVDLYS
-847 ACVEEAVQLLSL
+847 CVEEAVQLLSL

-864 QVTFAN
+864 QVTFTNA
-870 TVPDDLIALGDNQRL
+870 VPEDLIALGDNQRL

-894 NARDASPDGGHIE
+894 NARDASPDGGNIQID
-907 VEGYRRAGLACV
+907 GYRHAGCACV
-919 AVTDN
+919 AVTDD
-924 GPGISPAHRERI
+924 GPGISAQHRDRI

-964 GGQLELVSPAHPDTG
+964 GGQLELVSPANPETD
-979 RGARFIVQ
+979 RGARFVVQ
-987 LPLEHSQKSGQNRQ
+987 LPL
-1001 DH
+1001 

>member
-29 GWLPSNWVR
+29 GWLSTNWVR
-38 NPFFYVLSLGVSL
+38 HPFFYVLSLGVSL
-51 SAWTYYGIVD
+51 SAWTYYGIID

-144 LLSRDNA
+144 LLSRDNV
-151 AALALPDSGVT
+151 AALTLPDSGVT
-162 SKNLIAF
+162 SKDLIAF

-216 GVFGGLGELDQWLMQ
+216 GVFGGLGGLDKWLAQ

-273 PATQALRTASWGF
+273 PATQGLRTASWGF

-307 DVSEPV
+307 DVAEPV

-390 AGFGFYLLLNNRL
+390 AGFAFYLLLNNRL

-444 MFIWAAGLLLPA
+444 MLIWAAGLLFPA
-456 MVGNSGIAFG
+456 MVGNSGIALPG
-466 AYRIPLGMEIWPQI
+466 GNYQIPLGMEIWPQI

-486 VNVLL
+486 MNVLL
-491 FVCLSIFTRTSS
+491 FVGLSIFTRASS

-528 SAAEF
+528 SAADF

-660 WNYAMADLT
+660 WNYAMTDLT
-669 GVSASEVIG
+669 GVGASEVIG
-678 SKPEYLPEPWR
+678 SKLEYLPEPWR
-689 TLVTEFAESEDGS
+689 GLLTEFAQSADGS
-702 RFKQLVEMDGN
+702 RFKQQVEMDGN

-726 RTGKYGRENK
+726 RTGKYGREA
-736 ESGKDTRGDGQMLL
+736 GKDSVRDRGKDNRGDGQMLL

-798 QFDSDNPEVLETAD
+798 QFESDNPEVLETAD

-835 NQESEKAPVDLH
+835 SQESEKAPVDLH

-870 TVPDDLIALGDNQRL
+870 RVPEDLYALGDNQRL

-894 NARDASPDGGHIE
+894 NARDASPDGGHID
-907 VEGYRRAGLACV
+907 VEGYVRAGLACV
-919 AVTDN
+919 SVTDN

-964 GGQLELVSPAHPDTG
+964 GGQLELVSPANLDTG

-987 LPLEHSQKSGQNRQ
+987 LPLEGQN
-1001 DH
+1001 

>member
-1 MTFEIVNIA
+1 MSFEIAHIA

-17 FALFFVAFATSK
+17 ATLFFVAFATSK
-29 GWLPSNWVR
+29 GWLPARWVR
-38 NPFFYVLSLGVSL
+38 HPLVYVLSLGVSM
-51 SAWTYYGIVD
+51 SAWTFYGIVD
-61 LAWQHGYGV
+61 LAWQYGYGV

-105 LLVFRYHSREAGTL
+105 LLVFRYHSRGAGTL
-119 ATLFMLLGL
+119 ATLFMLLAL

-144 LLSRDNA
+144 LLSRDSM
-151 AALALPDSGVT
+151 AALTENSVS

-169 LYCVLLALFTST
+169 FYCVLLAVFTSM
-181 YGASRKRRAG
+181 YGATSERRAG
-191 LASAMA
+191 LSSAMA

-207 LAVGLYAVY
+207 LAVGGYAIY
-216 GVFGGLGELDQWLMQ
+216 GVFGGFGGLDQWLGQ
-231 NSDMQQLLYSPIK
+231 NPDMQQLLYTPIK

-264 IFYLSIAER
+264 IFYLSVAER
-273 PATQALRTASWGF
+273 SATRTLRHASWGF

-307 DVSEPV
+307 DVAEPV
-313 QYFTLAVPRASGSAL
+313 QYFALAVPRASGSPL
-328 LTIVA
+328 LTTLA

-341 TGALIMITLALS
+341 TGALVMMTLALS

-366 WQSDDN
+366 WHSEDN
-372 MYRQLLW
+372 MYRQLVW

-385 AALFL
+385 VALFL
-390 AGFGFYLLLNNRL
+390 AGFGFYLLLDNRL
-403 SLSDLAI
+403 SLSELALL
-410 IAFIASLQFLPGI
+410 AFIASLQFLPGI
-423 FAVIHWPQ
+423 FAVIHWPS

-444 MFIWAAGLLLPA
+444 MSVWALGLLIPSVL
-456 MVGNSGIAFG
+456 GLSGIALPG
-466 AYRIPLGMEIWPQI
+466 TDIQIPLGMSIWTRV
-480 TTLSLS
+480 TTLSLA

-491 FVCLSIFTRTSS
+491 FVGLSLLTRSSS
-503 LERYA
+503 LEQYA
-508 ADLCSDDSISQALR
+508 ADLCSDETLSQALR

-533 RMRLSESLGAATA
+533 RLRLSDSLGDATA
-546 SQEVSRALR
+546 NQEVNRALR
-555 QLNLPEN
+555 QLRLPDD

-589 GQIVDRHLPFVTS
+589 GQIIDRHFPFKDS
-602 DQPANKDINL
+602 DQPANKDIHR

-640 MLEELPMAACSLGRD
+640 MLEELPLAACSLGRD

-660 WNYAMADLT
+660 WNYAMQDLT
-669 GVSASEVIG
+669 GIAASEVLG
-678 SKPEYLPEPWR
+678 SKLDYLAAPWR
-689 TLVTEFAESEDGS
+689 ALLIEFAASADAS
-702 RFKQLVEMDGN
+702 RFKQQVDLDGD
-713 SHWLNLHKTRLKQ
+713 SHWLNLHKTRLQ
-726 RTGKYGRENK
+726 SGRADRERA
-736 ESGKDTRGDGQMLL
+736 ERGDAQMLL
-750 VEDITETQVLEQ
+750 LEDITETQVLER

-798 QFDSDNPEVLETAD
+798 QYESDSDDVRDTAD
-812 QILSQTQRI
+812 QIVSQTQRI
-821 SRIVHSLVSFSHSG
+821 SRIVHSLVNFSHSG
-835 NQESEKAPVDLH
+835 SQETERAPVDLY
-847 ACVEEAVQLLSL
+847 ACVQEAVQLLSL

-864 QVTFAN
+864 RVTFENA
-870 TVPDDLIALGDNQRL
+870 VPEDLFAPGDNQRL

-894 NARDASPDGGHIE
+894 NARDASPDGGHIQID
-907 VEGYRRAGLACV
+907 GYVARGCACV
-919 AVTDN
+919 AVADD
-924 GPGISPAHRERI
+924 GPGISAKHRERI

-944 EPGEGTGLG
+944 EPGKGTGLG

-964 GGQLELVSPAHPDTG
+964 DGQLELISPAHPETG
-979 RGARFIVQ
+979 RGAKFVVQ
-987 LPLEHSQKSGQNRQ
+987 LPIGMMNDE
-1001 DH
+1001 

>member
-17 FALFFVAFATSK
+17 AALFFAAFATSK
-29 GWLPSNWVR
+29 GWLPGNWIR
-38 NPFFYVLSLGVSL
+38 HPFFYVLSLGVSL

-144 LLSRDNA
+144 LLSRDNV

-162 SKNLIAF
+162 SKDLIAF
-169 LYCVLLALFTST
+169 FYCMLLALFTST
-181 YGASRKRRAG
+181 YGASSKRREG

-197 LESLVKLVAL
+197 LESLVKVVAL

-216 GVFGGLGELDQWLMQ
+216 GVFGGLDGLDQWLGQ

-273 PATQALRTASWGF
+273 PAAQALRTSSWGF
-286 PLFLLLMAL
+286 PLFLLIMAL

-307 DVSEPV
+307 DVAEPV
-313 QYFTLAVPRASGSAL
+313 QYFTLAVPRASGSAA
-328 LTIVA
+328 LTILA

-366 WQSDDN
+366 WHSDDN

-390 AGFGFYLLLNNRL
+390 AGFAFYLLLNNRL

-423 FAVIHWPQ
+423 FAVIHWPA
-431 GNRRGFIG
+431 GNRRGFIA

-444 MFIWAAGLLLPA
+444 MLVWAAGLLLPA
-456 MVGNSGIAFG
+456 VVGNSGIAIPG
-466 AYRIPLGMEIWPQI
+466 IDTQIPLGMEIWPEI

-486 VNVLL
+486 ANVLL
-491 FVCLSIFTRTSS
+491 FVCVSLFTPTSS

-533 RMRLSESLGAATA
+533 RLRLSESLGAATA

-555 QLNLPEN
+555 QLGLTEE

-589 GQIVDRHLPFVTS
+589 GQIVDRHLPFVAS

-669 GVSASEVIG
+669 GVSASDVIG
-678 SKPEYLPEPWR
+678 SKLAYLPEPWCS
-689 TLVTEFAESEDGS
+689 LLSEFAQSAEGS
-702 RFKQLVEMDGN
+702 LFKRQVEMYGN
-713 SHWLNLHKTRLKQ
+713 SHWLNLHKTRLQPSRSKSKLQ
-726 RTGKYGRENK
+726 SGRNN
-736 ESGKDTRGDGQMLL
+736 RGDGQMLL

-835 NQESEKAPVDLH
+835 SQETEKAPVDLH

-870 TVPDDLIALGDNQRL
+870 EVPSDLIALGDNQRL

-894 NARDASPDGGHIE
+894 NARDASPDGGHI
-907 VEGYRRAGLACV
+907 VAEGYPRAGLVCV
-919 AVTDN
+919 SVTDD
-924 GPGISPAHRERI
+924 GPGISAEHRERI

-964 GGQLELVSPAHPDTG
+964 GGQLELVSPANQETG

-987 LPLEHSQKSGQNRQ
+987 LPQVKPSI
-1001 DH
+1001 

>member
-29 GWLPSNWVR
+29 GWLPTNWVR
-38 NPFFYVLSLGVSL
+38 HPFFYVLSLGVSL
-51 SAWTYYGIVD
+51 SAWTYYGIID

-87 LEPLARLAQ
+87 LEPLAKLAQ

-144 LLSRDNA
+144 LLSRDNV
-151 AALALPDSGVT
+151 AALALPDTGVT
-162 SKNLIAF
+162 SKDLIAF
-169 LYCVLLALFTST
+169 FYCVLLAVFTST

-197 LESLVKLVAL
+197 LESVVKLVAL

-216 GVFGGLGELDQWLMQ
+216 GVFGGLDGLDSWLAD

-273 PATQALRTASWGF
+273 PATQGLRTASWGF
-286 PLFLLLMAL
+286 PLFMLLMAL

-307 DVSEPV
+307 DVTEPV
-313 QYFTLAVPRASGSAL
+313 QYFTLAVPRASGSAT
-328 LTIVA
+328 LTILA

-341 TGALIMITLALS
+341 TGALIMITLALA

-390 AGFGFYLLLNNRL
+390 AGFAFYLLLNNRL

-431 GNRRGFIG
+431 GNRRGFIA

-444 MFIWAAGLLLPA
+444 MLIWAAGLLFPA
-456 MVGNSGIAFG
+456 MVGNSGITVG
-466 AYRIPLGMEIWPQI
+466 GYRVPLGMEIWPQV

-486 VNVLL
+486 ANILL

-528 SAAEF
+528 TAAEF
-533 RMRLSESLGAATA
+533 RLRLSESLGAATA
-546 SQEVSRALR
+546 SQEVGRALR
-555 QLNLPEN
+555 QLNLTEE
-562 ERRPYALRQLRDKL
+562 ERRPYALRQLRDRL

-589 GQIVDRHLPFVTS
+589 GQILDRHLPFVTG

-669 GVSASEVIG
+669 GITASEVIG
-678 SKPEYLPEPWR
+678 SKPEYLPAPWR
-689 TLVTEFAESEDGS
+689 DLLTEFARSEEDS
-702 RFKQLVEMDGN
+702 QFKQQVDIEGA

-726 RTGKYGRENK
+726 RVGKYGRDNSNRSK
-736 ESGKDTRGDGQMLL
+736 ESRSRDNRGDGQMLL
-750 VEDITETQVLEQ
+750 VEDITETQLLEQ

-835 NQESEKAPVDLH
+835 NQETEKAPVDMR

-864 QVTFAN
+864 EVTFAN
-870 TVPDDLIALGDNQRL
+870 QVPEGLIGLGDNQRL

-907 VEGYRRAGLACV
+907 VEGYTRAGLACI

-964 GGQLELVSPAHPDTG
+964 GGQLELVSPAHPETG

-987 LPLEHSQKSGQNRQ
+987 IPLLPA
-1001 DH
+1001 

>member
-29 GWLPSNWVR
+29 GWLPTNWVR
-38 NPFFYVLSLGVSL
+38 HPFFYVLSLGVSL
-51 SAWTYYGIVD
+51 SAWTYYGIID

-87 LEPLARLAQ
+87 MEPLARLAQ

-144 LLSRDNA
+144 LLSRDNVA
-151 AALALPDSGVT
+151 AMALPDTGVT
-162 SKNLIAF
+162 SKDLIAF
-169 LYCVLLALFTST
+169 FYCVLLAVFTST

-197 LESLVKLVAL
+197 LESVVKLVAL

-216 GVFGGLGELDQWLMQ
+216 GVFGGLGGLDNWLAD

-273 PATQALRTASWGF
+273 PATQGLRTASWGF
-286 PLFLLLMAL
+286 PLFMLLMAL

-307 DVSEPV
+307 DVTEPV
-313 QYFTLAVPRASGSAL
+313 QYFTLAVPRASGSAT
-328 LTIVA
+328 LTILA
-333 FIGGLSAA
+333 FVGGLSAA
-341 TGALIMITLALS
+341 TGALIMITLALA

-390 AGFGFYLLLNNRL
+390 AGFAFYLLLNNRL

-444 MFIWAAGLLLPA
+444 MLIWAAGLLFPA
-456 MVGNSGIAFG
+456 IVGNSGIAIG
-466 AYRIPLGMEIWPQI
+466 SYRVPLGMEIWPQI

-486 VNVLL
+486 ANILL

-528 SAAEF
+528 TAAEF
-533 RMRLSESLGAATA
+533 RLRLSESLGAATA
-546 SQEVSRALR
+546 SQEVGRALR
-555 QLNLPEN
+555 QLNLTEE
-562 ERRPYALRQLRDKL
+562 ERRPYALRQLRDRL

-589 GQIVDRHLPFVTS
+589 GQILDRHLPFVTG

-669 GVSASEVIG
+669 GIAASEVIG
-678 SKPEYLPEPWR
+678 SKPEYLPAPWR
-689 TLVTEFAESEDGS
+689 DLLTEFARSEEGS
-702 RFKQLVEMDGN
+702 QFKQQVDIDGA

-726 RTGKYGRENK
+726 RVGKYGRDNAGRNK
-736 ESGKDTRGDGQMLL
+736 ESRNRDNRGDGQMLL
-750 VEDITETQVLEQ
+750 VEDITETQLLEQ

-835 NQESEKAPVDLH
+835 NQDTEKAPVDMR

-864 QVTFAN
+864 EVTFAN
-870 TVPDDLIALGDNQRL
+870 QVPEGLIGLGDNQRL

-907 VEGYRRAGLACV
+907 VDGYTRAGLACI

-964 GGQLELVSPAHPDTG
+964 GGQLELVSPAHIETG

-987 LPLEHSQKSGQNRQ
+987 IPLAQA
-1001 DH
+1001 

>member
-29 GWLPSNWVR
+29 GWLPTNWVR
-38 NPFFYVLSLGVSL
+38 HPFFYVLSLGVSL
-51 SAWTYYGIVD
+51 SAWTYYGIID

-70 LAYYL
+70 LAYHL

-87 LEPLARLAQ
+87 LEPLAKLAQ

-144 LLSRDNA
+144 LLSRDNV
-151 AALALPDSGVT
+151 AALALPDTGVT
-162 SKNLIAF
+162 SKDLIAF
-169 LYCVLLALFTST
+169 FYCVLLAVFTST

-197 LESLVKLVAL
+197 LESVVKLVAL

-216 GVFGGLGELDQWLMQ
+216 GVFGGLDGLDSWLAD

-273 PATQALRTASWGF
+273 PATQGLRTASWGF
-286 PLFLLLMAL
+286 PLFMLLMAL

-307 DVSEPV
+307 DVTEPV
-313 QYFTLAVPRASGSAL
+313 QYFTLAVPRASGSAT
-328 LTIVA
+328 LTILA

-341 TGALIMITLALS
+341 TGALIMITLALA

-390 AGFGFYLLLNNRL
+390 AGFAFYLLLNNRL

-431 GNRRGFIG
+431 GNRRGFIA

-444 MFIWAAGLLLPA
+444 MLIWAAGLLFPA
-456 MVGNSGIAFG
+456 MVGNSGITVG
-466 AYRIPLGMEIWPQI
+466 GYRVPLGMEIWPQV

-486 VNVLL
+486 ANILL

-528 SAAEF
+528 TAAEF
-533 RMRLSESLGAATA
+533 RLRLSESLGAATA
-546 SQEVSRALR
+546 SQEVGRALR
-555 QLNLPEN
+555 QLNLTEE
-562 ERRPYALRQLRDKL
+562 ERRPYALRQLRDRL

-589 GQIVDRHLPFVTS
+589 GQILDRHLPFVTG

-669 GVSASEVIG
+669 GITASEVIG
-678 SKPEYLPEPWR
+678 SKPEYLPAPWR
-689 TLVTEFAESEDGS
+689 DLLTEFARSEEDS
-702 RFKQLVEMDGN
+702 QFKQQVDIEGA

-726 RTGKYGRENK
+726 RVGKYGRDNSNRSK
-736 ESGKDTRGDGQMLL
+736 ESRSRDNRGDGQMLL
-750 VEDITETQVLEQ
+750 VEDITETQLLEQ

-835 NQESEKAPVDLH
+835 NQETEKAPVDMR

-864 QVTFAN
+864 EVTFAN
-870 TVPDDLIALGDNQRL
+870 QVPEGLIGLGDNQRL

-907 VEGYRRAGLACV
+907 VEGYTRTGLACI

-964 GGQLELVSPAHPDTG
+964 GGQLELVSPAHPETG

-987 LPLEHSQKSGQNRQ
+987 IPLLPA
-1001 DH
+1001 

>member
-1 MTFEIVNIA
+1 MNFELAHIA

-17 FALFFVAFATSK
+17 AALFFVAFATSK
-29 GWLPSNWVR
+29 GWLPSRWVR
-38 NPFFYVLSLGVSL
+38 HPLIYVLSLGVSL
-51 SAWTYYGIVD
+51 SAWTFYGIVD
-61 LAWQHGYGV
+61 LAWQYGYGV

-119 ATLFMLLGL
+119 ATLFMLLAL

-134 QIQAVAETLA
+134 QIQAVSETLA
-144 LLSRDNA
+144 LLSRDSVA
-151 AALALPDSGVT
+151 TLALADSGVT

-169 LYCVLLALFTST
+169 FYCVLLALFTSM
-181 YGASRKRRAG
+181 YGATRERRAG
-191 LASAMA
+191 LVSAMA
-197 LESLVKLVAL
+197 LESVVKLVAL
-207 LAVGLYAVY
+207 VAVGAYAIY
-216 GVFGGLGELDQWLMQ
+216 GVFGGFGGLDQWLVQ
-231 NSDMQQLLYSPIK
+231 NSDMQQLLYTPIK

-264 IFYLSIAER
+264 IFYLSVAER
-273 PATQALRTASWGF
+273 PAAQTLRTASWGF

-313 QYFTLAVPRASGSAL
+313 QYFALAVPRASGSAL
-328 LTIVA
+328 LTILA

-341 TGALIMITLALS
+341 TGALVMITLALS

-366 WQSDDN
+366 WHSEDN
-372 MYRQLLW
+372 MYRQLVW

-390 AGFGFYLLLNNRL
+390 AGFAFYLLLNNRL
-403 SLSDLAI
+403 SLSDLALL
-410 IAFIASLQFLPGI
+410 AFIASLQFLPGI
-423 FAVIHWPQ
+423 FAVIHWPR

-444 MFIWAAGLLLPA
+444 MLIWAVGLLLPA
-456 MVGNSGIAFG
+456 IFGLSGMTLPG
-466 AYRIPLGMEIWPQI
+466 TDVQVPLGMTIWTQI
-480 TTLSLS
+480 TTLSLAA
-486 VNVLL
+486 NVLL
-491 FVCLSIFTRTSS
+491 FIGLSVFTRSSS
-503 LERYA
+503 LEQYA
-508 ADLCSDDSISQALR
+508 ADLCSDDTLSQALR
-522 LELDVQ
+522 LELDVE
-528 SAAEF
+528 SAADF
-533 RMRLSESLGAATA
+533 RVRLAESLGGATA
-546 SQEVSRALR
+546 NQEVNRALR
-555 QLNLPEN
+555 QLNLPDG
-562 ERRPYALRQLRDKL
+562 ERRPYALRQLRNKL

-589 GQIVDRHLPFVTS
+589 GQIIDRHFPFKDS
-602 DQPANKDINL
+602 DQPANKDIHL

-640 MLEELPMAACSLGRD
+640 MLEELPLAACSLGRD

-660 WNYAMADLT
+660 WNYAMQDLT
-669 GVSASEVIG
+669 GIAAGEVIG
-678 SKPEYLPEPWR
+678 SKLEYLVEPWR
-689 TLVTEFAESEDGS
+689 TLLTEFADSADAS
-702 RFKQLVEMDGN
+702 RFKQQVNLGGN
-713 SHWLNLHKTRLKQ
+713 SHWLNLHKTRQKSS
-726 RTGKYGRENK
+726 RSGRARR
-736 ESGKDTRGDGQMLL
+736 DRGDGLMLL
-750 VEDITETQVLEQ
+750 LEDITETQILEQ
-762 ELMHS
+762 ELIHS

-798 QFDSDNPEVLETAD
+798 HFESDSAEVRDTAD

-821 SRIVHSLVSFSHSG
+821 SRIVHSLVNYSHSG
-835 NQESEKAPVDLH
+835 SQESERAPVDLY
-847 ACVEEAVQLLSL
+847 ACVQEAVQLLSL

-864 QVTFAN
+864 QVTFDNA
-870 TVPDDLIALGDNQRL
+870 VPEDLIAPGDNQRL

-894 NARDASPDGGHIE
+894 NARDASPDGGHIQID
-907 VEGYRRAGLACV
+907 GYVAGGCACV
-919 AVTDN
+919 AVTDD
-924 GPGISPAHRERI
+924 GPGISPEHRDRI

-964 GGQLELVSPAHPDTG
+964 DGQLELISPANPETG
-979 RGARFIVQ
+979 RGAKFIVQ
-987 LPLEHSQKSGQNRQ
+987 LPQAR
-1001 DH
+1001 

>member
-1 MTFEIVNIA
+1 MTFEIANIA

-17 FALFFVAFATSK
+17 AALFFVAFATSK
-29 GWLPSNWVR
+29 GWLSSQWVR
-38 NPFFYVLSLGVSL
+38 HPFFYVLSLGVSL
-51 SAWTYYGIVD
+51 SAWTYYGIID

-75 GTGAMFLFAPVA
+75 GTGAMFLFAPIA

-144 LLSRDNA
+144 LLSRDNV

-162 SKNLIAF
+162 SKDLIAF
-169 LYCVLLALFTST
+169 FYCVLLALFTST

-207 LAVGLYAVY
+207 MAVGLYAVY
-216 GVFGGLGELDQWLMQ
+216 GVFGGLGGLDNWLAQ
-231 NSDMQQLLYSPIK
+231 NNDMQQLLYSPIK

-273 PATQALRTASWGF
+273 PATQTLRIASWGF

-307 DVSEPV
+307 DVAEPV

-328 LTIVA
+328 LTVLA

-390 AGFGFYLLLNNRL
+390 AGFAFYLLLNNRL

-431 GNRRGFIG
+431 GNRRGFIA

-444 MFIWAAGLLLPA
+444 MLVWAAGLLVPA
-456 MVGNSGIAFG
+456 VVGNSGFG
-466 AYRIPLGMEIWPQI
+466 IPGTDLQVPLGMEIWPQI

-486 VNVLL
+486 ANVLL
-491 FVCLSIFTRTSS
+491 FVLLSLFTHASS

-508 ADLCSDDSISQALR
+508 ADLCNDDSISQALR

-528 SAAEF
+528 SAGEF
-533 RMRLSESLGAATA
+533 RLRLSESLGAATA

-555 QLNLPEN
+555 QLNLQED
-562 ERRPYALRQLRDKL
+562 ERRPYALRQLRDRL

-589 GQIVDRHLPFVTS
+589 GQILDRHLPFVTS

-660 WNYAMADLT
+660 WNYAMADLS

-678 SKPEYLPEPWR
+678 SKLDYLPEPWCY
-689 TLVTEFAESEDGS
+689 LLAEFVQSEDGS
-702 RFKQLVEMDGN
+702 RFKQQVEISGN

-726 RTGKYGRENK
+726 GRSSK
-736 ESGKDTRGDGQMLL
+736 SKDGARDSRGDGQMLL

-798 QFDSDNPEVLETAD
+798 QFESDNPEVLETAD
-812 QILSQTQRI
+812 QILSQTERI

-835 NQESEKAPVDLH
+835 NQQESIKAPVDLN

-864 QVTFAN
+864 QVTFEN
-870 TVPDDLIALGDNQRL
+870 RVPTDLMALGDNQRL

-894 NARDASPDGGHIE
+894 NARDASPDGGNIE
-907 VEGYRRAGLACV
+907 IDGYLRAGLACV
-919 AVTDN
+919 SVTDN
-924 GPGISPAHRERI
+924 GPGISAAHRERI

-964 GGQLELVSPAHPDTG
+964 GGQLELISPAHPDTG

-987 LPLEHSQKSGQNRQ
+987 LPLVK
-1001 DH
+1001 